1 MVLKRDFRW
10 EHHWVVQRARHS
22 VGPKALHW
30 EHYSVPQRAD
40 QMVVLMVPRMGHRK
54 ALKRDFRREHHWVV
68 QRARHS
74 AGLKALH

>member
-54 ALKRDFRREHHWVV
+54 ALKRDFRREHH
-68 QRARHS
+68 
-74 AGLKALH
+74 